1 MSRKLFKASIMFSF
15 LLLIPESKA
24 VCETNDIYM
33 EEIVGAPNVVSVNS
47 IERPIFYGYSESEID
62 LMAAVV
68 FFEAG
73 NQDTLGKQ
81 LVVDAI
87 LNRVDSPWFPNTI
100 TEVIDEQGQF
110 ATAKNAHNLSGPGP
124 IDCYGAV
131 ISELTERKN
140 EEVIYF
146 GRAFGSG
153 DPMFKHG
160 DHCFSAIS
168 KRLKE
173 KEL

>member
-1 MSRKLFKASIMFSF
+1 MKKLLTAAAIYAFIFYIMSNKAY
-15 LLLIPESKA
+15 
-24 VCETNDIYM
+24 CETNDIYI
-33 EEIVGAPNVVSVNS
+33 EELTGGPNVVSINTL
-47 IERPIFYGYSESEID
+47 ERPIFYGYSEDEID

-68 FFEAG
+68 FLEAG
-73 NQDTLGKQ
+73 NQDILGKQ

-87 LNRVDSPWFPNTI
+87 LNRVDSPWFPSTI
-100 TEVIDEQGQF
+100 TEVIDAPGQF
-110 ATAKNAHNLSGPGP
+110 STARNAHRLSGHAP

-131 ISELTERKN
+131 VSELTNRKN
-140 EEVIYF
+140 VEVIFF
-146 GRAFGSG
+146 GRAYGSG
-153 DPMFKHG
+153 EPLFKHG